1 MPTPQHQM
9 TPPQILDMVMGREQ
23 SIHLT
28 RADERRIRAL
38 NERILREDPHATPEG
53 EPWNATVRILVS
65 AMLERGLDE
74 SERDVG
80 LAALNH
86 GELVPRPKSR
96 WKFRL
101 REAWRVLR
109 GL

>member
-1 MPTPQHQM
+1 MTRQM
-9 TPPQILDMVMGREQ
+9 ESHEVLDMVMGRDQ
-23 SIHLT
+23 SFHMT
-28 RADERRIRAL
+28 RADEKRLRAL
-38 NERILREDPHATPEG
+38 NERIQAEDPHAVPDG
-53 EPWNATVRILVS
+53 ETWNDTLRILVS

-101 REAWRVLR
+101 RDAWRALR